1 MLRVVPCIAAVLFAG
16 VPSGALAQV
25 YRCGD
30 ARVYTDRP
38 CDGATAVDVRANIL
52 DAGPRHMRPD
62 ALPAPVPA
70 PAIIL
75 PDPSGGQRTQ
85 SSGSLWDRRDARDGE
100 SRSRTGPY
108 RP

>member
-1 MLRVVPCIAAVLFAG
+1 MLRLVPCIAAVLFVG
-16 VPSGALAQV
+16 VSSGTQAQV

-30 ARVYTDRP
+30 SRVYTDRP

-52 DAGPRHMRPD
+52 DAGPRHVRPD
-62 ALPAPVPA
+62 PAPAFSPA

-85 SSGSLWDRRDARDGE
+85 SSGSLWDRRDARDSE